1 MSDST
6 SASAPAPARRRTG
19 SRRRGGDATGS
30 GASPSVQ
37 QLAYR
42 RVENWIDP
50 IEPISATNVERIHD
64 AALRLLEEVGM
75 EIMGESSRECLL
87 AAGAEMHPVGD
98 GARMRFDRGFVE
110 DMIKLAP
117 AEFTLHARNPAHD
130 VHLGGNSVAFSTVCS
145 APNAQ
150 DLDGG
155 RRQGNTAD
163 YQNFVRLGQQLNCI
177 HLFGG
182 YPVEPADRDVKTRH
196 LDSIADFIKLSD
208 KPFHAYSLGYQRI
221 TDGIEL
227 ARLNRGLSHDQ
238 LREQASLITIVN
250 TNSPLKLDD
259 PMGIGIM
266 EMAKAGQVVC
276 VTPFTLSG
284 AMAPVTIAGALVEQ
298 HAEFLVGLC
307 LAQAARPGA
316 KVVYGSFTS
325 NVDMKSG
332 APAFG
337 TPEYV
342 KATQISGQ
350 LARKLGVP
358 LRTSN
363 ANAGNF
369 PDAQAAWESE
379 MSLWAVMTSR
389 TNFVMHAA
397 GWLEG
402 GLSASFEKMMIDAD
416 LIQMKLAYLEQL
428 DVSDAALGLEAI
440 KDVGPGGHFFGTAHT
455 MERYES
461 AFYQPLLSDWRN
473 FENWTEAGAPQTAQH
488 ANTLWKKMLAEYEP
502 PALDPAIAEAV
513 DAFVAKRTEEG
524 GADKDL
530 I

>member
-1 MSDST
+1 MAENST
-6 SASAPAPARRRTG
+6 SSRRRSS
-19 SRRRGGDATGS
+19 SRRRGSQTSDRAQN
-30 GASPSVQ
+30 PSAIQ

-42 RVENWIDP
+42 HIHNWISP
-50 IEPISATNVERIHD
+50 IEPVSPDAVDRIHQ
-64 AALRLLEEVGM
+64 AALKLLEEVGM
-75 EIMGESSRECLL
+75 EVLGQSARTCLL
-87 AAGAEMHPVGD
+87 SAGAEMHPIAD
-98 GARMRFDRGFVE
+98 GVRMRFDRDFVE
-110 DMIKLAP
+110 QMVKLAP
-117 AEFTLHARNPAHD
+117 AEFILHARNPEHS
-130 VHLGGNSVAFSTVCS
+130 VQMGGQAMVFSPVSS

-155 RRQGNTAD
+155 RRQGNIVD
-163 YQNFVRLGQQLNCI
+163 FRNFVRLGQSLNCI
-177 HLFGG
+177 HVFGG

-221 TDGIEL
+221 TDGIDL
-227 ARLNRGLSHDQ
+227 ARLNRGISHEQ
-238 LREQASLITIVN
+238 LHDEASLITIIN

-259 PMGIGIM
+259 PMGVGIM
-266 EMAKAGQVVC
+266 EMAKAGQAIC
-276 VTPFTLSG
+276 ITPFTLSG
-284 AMAPVTIAGALVEQ
+284 AMAPVTIPGALVQQ
-298 HAEFLVGLC
+298 HAEFMVGLC

-316 KVVYGSFTS
+316 KVIYGSFTS

-342 KATQISGQ
+342 RATQISGQ

-379 MSLWAVMTSR
+379 MSLWAVMTAR

-416 LIQMKLAYLEQL
+416 LLQMKMAYLEAT
-428 DVSDAALGLEAI
+428 DFDEADLGLDAI
-440 KDVGPGGHFFGTAHT
+440 ADVGPGGHFFGTAHT
-455 MERYES
+455 MERYEN

-473 FENWTEAGAPQTAQH
+473 FETWTEGGAPQTHVH
-488 ANTLWKKMLAEYEP
+488 ANALWKKLLNEYQP
-502 PALDPAIAEAV
+502 PSLDPSVAEAV
-513 DAFVAKRTEEG
+513 DAFVARRTEEG
-524 GADKDL
+524 GAKLDL

>member
-1 MSDST
+1 MTTTDS
-6 SASAPAPARRRTG
+6 SAPRRRTSARRRA
-19 SRRRGGDATGS
+19 GGQGPDKATTS
-30 GASPSVQ
+30 GVQ
-37 QLAYR
+37 QIAYR
-42 RVENWIDP
+42 HIENWITP
-50 IEPISATNVERIHD
+50 IEPTGPEGIDRIHN
-64 AALRLLEEVGM
+64 AALTLLEDVGM
-75 EIMGESSRECLL
+75 EIMGESARECLL
-87 AAGAEMHPVGD
+87 KAGAEMHPVGD
-98 GARMRFDRGFVE
+98 GARMRFDRAFVE
-110 DMIKLAP
+110 SMVALAP
-117 AEFTLHARNPAHD
+117 AEFTLHARNPAHS
-130 VHLGGNSVAFSTVCS
+130 VKIGGNGMVFSPVCS

-155 RRQGNTAD
+155 RRQGNVHD
-163 YQNFVRLGQQLNCI
+163 YQNFIRLGQSLNCI
-177 HLFGG
+177 HVFGG

-227 ARLNRGLSHDQ
+227 ARLNRGISHEQ
-238 LREQASLITIVN
+238 LADEASLITIVN

-259 PMGIGIM
+259 PMGVGIM
-266 EMAKAGQVVC
+266 EMAKAGQAVC
-276 VTPFTLSG
+276 ITPFTLSG
-284 AMAPVTIAGALVEQ
+284 AMAPVTIPGALVQQ
-298 HAEFLVGLC
+298 HAEFMVGLC

-316 KVVYGSFTS
+316 KVIYGSFTS

-342 KATQISGQ
+342 RATQMSGQ

-379 MSLWAVMTSR
+379 MSLWAVMTAR

-416 LIQMKLAYLEQL
+416 LLQMKMAYMEATEF
-428 DVSDAALGLEAI
+428 SDADLGLEAI
-440 KDVGPGGHFFGTAHT
+440 ADVGPGGHFFGTPHT
-455 MERYES
+455 MERYET

-473 FENWTEAGAPQTAQH
+473 FETWTEAGSPQTHVH
-488 ANTLWKKMLAEYEP
+488 ANALWKKLLAEYEA